1 MTVNW
6 NRQNFSGGDPE
17 EHPAVLALRKRFSGA
32 VREVESFRGE
42 VGVVIAR
49 ESCRDALRFLRD
61 DPELAFDF
69 LSDITAVHWPARQD
83 APFDV
88 VYQIFSIAG
97 KMRFRL
103 KVKVSGGQEVDSVC
117 GLWKGADWLEREVFD
132 LFGISF
138 ADHPDLRR
146 ILMPGD
152 FEGYPLRKEFPVGGR
167 EKW

>member
-6 NRQNFSGGDPE
+6 NRQNFAAEDPE
-17 EHPAVLALRKRFSGA
+17 EHPAVLALRKAFSGA

-42 VGVVIAR
+42 VWVIIAP
-49 ESCRDALRFLRD
+49 EKCRDALRFLKT

-69 LSDITAVHWPARQD
+69 LSDVTAVHWPARKE

-88 VYQIFSIAG
+88 VYQIFSIAN

-103 KVKVSGGQEVDSVC
+103 KIRVSEGQKVDSVC
-117 GLWKGADWLEREVFD
+117 GLWRGADWLEREVFD
-132 LFGISF
+132 LFGIPF

-146 ILMPGD
+146 ILMPSD